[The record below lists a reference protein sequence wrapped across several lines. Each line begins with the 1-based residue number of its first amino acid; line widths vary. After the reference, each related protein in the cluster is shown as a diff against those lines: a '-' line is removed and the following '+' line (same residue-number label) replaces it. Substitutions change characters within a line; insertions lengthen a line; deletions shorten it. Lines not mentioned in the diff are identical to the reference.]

1 MCLVYDCLSETS
13 NQIKRVIAARRINQS
28 EVVNT
33 RPQMKA
39 DRRSENKSQLA
50 PPAVLTADE
59 MKPQWTDLKQWLE
72 SDNLYSHI
80 KLQT

>member
-1 MCLVYDCLSETS
+1 M
-13 NQIKRVIAARRINQS
+13 APRRINQS

-59 MKPQWTDLKQWLE
+59 MKPQWTDLNQWLE

>member
-1 MCLVYDCLSETS
+1 MCLVYGCLSETS
-13 NQIKRVIAARRINQS
+13 NQIKRVMAARRINQS

-59 MKPQWTDLKQWLE
+59 MKSQWTDLNQ
-72 SDNLYSHI
+72 
-80 KLQT
+80 

>member
-59 MKPQWTDLKQWLE
+59 MKPQWTDLKQ
-72 SDNLYSHI
+72 
-80 KLQT
+80 

>member
-1 MCLVYDCLSETS
+1 M
-13 NQIKRVIAARRINQS
+13 AARRINQS

-50 PPAVLTADE
+50 LPAVLTADE
-59 MKPQWTDLKQWLE
+59 MKPQWTDLNQWLE